1 MGSILAIYVHAYVGT
16 CLSCSGMSICTHLHL
31 RARSETHASCALTK
45 EVKDREEWCF
55 LTMEDVE
62 DSAAGPP
69 QHRYFVELS
78 AECRQQLATLR
89 KRKQQSQCTKEAKK
103 AKREQEKLQKKKAC
117 GESPKA
123 KCKLCSLSCS
133 IQSYF

>member
-1 MGSILAIYVHAYVGT
+1 MV
-16 CLSCSGMSICTHLHL
+16 
-31 RARSETHASCALTK
+31 
-45 EVKDREEWCF
+45 F

-103 AKREQEKLQKKKAC
+103 AKREQEKLQKKKHV
-117 GESPKA
+117 ESLQKPSVNYA
-123 KCKLCSLSCS
+123 HFHVQFNHSFELTCTARHEASCTCLLLVYNKIS
-133 IQSYF
+133 E